1 MRTASSNAEAET
13 LCDDNR
19 NADGVFDDLAGPEAA
34 VVKVEYIT
42 VDPYGQ
48 AESAV
53 VKVEHVTVDPDSQ
66 AETAIATF

>member
-1 MRTASSNAEAET
+1 MRTPTTDIEAET

-34 VVKVEYIT
+34 VVKVEYVT
-42 VDPYGQ
+42 VDPNGQ

-53 VKVEHVTVDPDSQ
+53 IKVEYVTVDPDGQ
-66 AETAIATF
+66 AETMIATF